1 MDLLSAKTVHQNE
14 VRVWAVV
21 VLWGV
26 VTVAAGYILWAKV
39 AGF

>member
-1 MDLLSAKTVHQNE
+1 MALIAGKTDQHTE
-14 VRVWAVV
+14 VRVWALV

-26 VTVAAGYILWAKV
+26 VTVVAGYILWAKV